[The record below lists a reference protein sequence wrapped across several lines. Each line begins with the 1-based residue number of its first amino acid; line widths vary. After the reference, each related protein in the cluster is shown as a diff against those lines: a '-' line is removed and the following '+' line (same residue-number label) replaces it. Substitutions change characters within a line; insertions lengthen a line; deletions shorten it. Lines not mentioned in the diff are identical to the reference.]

1 MHIYWK
7 SPHTSIK
14 YQNPIAQAPTIHSN
28 NLSIPA
34 QDSDRLDNS
43 HSNELFETSSI
54 LSFIAMSD
62 NTSTSGVPLT
72 GNNNAVKVDINRS
85 NNGIGTKFNQP
96 GRNNGGL
103 VQVQPPRR
111 EDLQPSY
118 AQTLVGESDQG
129 THGWYGA
136 MSTHLPLTQ
145 LYSRAATNI
154 PQSMDS
160 VPASVP

>member
-1 MHIYWK
+1 
-7 SPHTSIK
+7 
-14 YQNPIAQAPTIHSN
+14 
-28 NLSIPA
+28 
-34 QDSDRLDNS
+34 
-43 HSNELFETSSI
+43 
-54 LSFIAMSD
+54 MSD
-62 NTSTSGVPLT
+62 NTSASGAPLT

-85 NNGIGTKFNQP
+85 NNGNGNGTNFNQP

-136 MSTHLPLTQ
+136 MSTYLRL
-145 LYSRAATNI
+145 
-154 PQSMDS
+154 
-160 VPASVP
+160 